1 MHMARSPFKAFQ
13 RIGTGPHRP
22 LIKAVLSPMIVTGS
36 GRVGEGSRSFRGDS
50 GEALNRGKSGLGV
63 RERERRRGRRQGARE
78 RERKINSRRSRSKKI
93 KNKKIKKGTGR
104 EVDKRKVSGTG
115 EYER

>member
-36 GRVGEGSRSFRGDS
+36 VRVGNGVDPSDGAS
-50 GEALNRGKSGLGV
+50 GEALNRGNSGLGV
-63 RERERRRGRRQGARE
+63 RERERRRRRRRRRRQGARE
-78 RERKINSRRSRSKKI
+78 RKIIIIIIIQAGAEVRKRNG
-93 KNKKIKKGTGR
+93 KGG
-104 EVDKRKVSGTG
+104 
-115 EYER
+115 